1 MRSARFASAGLPAGP
16 HGYLRP
22 TGPLWRRAPPR
33 ERPPA
38 HPVRLR
44 ADASATKHRAMSDEK
59 TEEPTDKK
67 LRDAR
72 KDGQASK
79 SSDLADAISM
89 TAAIGFVIAAS
100 ARLRDSMRQLVVSAL
115 DFVSTDHSLPDM
127 FDRLYRFGG
136 IALLAVVPLALAAAL
151 AGVMGSAMQVGLQI
165 ALKPVMPNLNALNP
179 GEGLKKIF
187 SMKTVIETVKMLVKA
202 SLIFAVMWVVVRGL
216 IPLVSGAIYQPLAEL
231 SAMYWGILLKLM
243 MIAAVIFVLVGAAD
257 VKLQK
262 MLFMKQMK
270 MSKDEVKR
278 EHKNDEGDPMIK
290 GERRRIAR
298 EMANAPPPRMAR
310 ANVVVV
316 NPTHYAVALRYAPDE
331 HPLPVVIAKGM
342 DEAAA
347 AIRRAAAEAEVPIV
361 GNPPVARALY
371 KVGLDEPIPDALF
384 ETIAAILRWV
394 DSIGAA
400 RRDTQH

>member
-1 MRSARFASAGLPAGP
+1 MRD
-16 HGYLRP
+16 
-22 TGPLWRRAPPR
+22 TRA
-33 ERPPA
+33 E
-38 HPVRLR
+38 
-44 ADASATKHRAMSDEK
+44 RAMSDEK

-72 KDGQASK
+72 KDGQVSK

-89 TAAIGFVIAAS
+89 TAAIGFVMATGAH
-100 ARLRDSMRQLVVSAL
+100 LRDSMRQLVMSSL
-115 DFVSTDHSLPDM
+115 EFVNTPHTLTDM
-127 FDRLYRFGG
+127 YDRLYRFGG
-136 IALLAVVPLALAAAL
+136 IALLAVVPLALCAAF
-151 AGVMGSAMQVGLQI
+151 AGLMGSGMQVGLQI
-165 ALKPVMPNLNALNP
+165 ALKPVMPNINALNP

-187 SMKTVIETVKMLVKA
+187 SMKTVIETAKMIVKA
-202 SLIFAVMWVVVRGL
+202 SLIFAVMWVVIRGL
-216 IPLVSGAIYQPLAEL
+216 IPLVSGSLYQPLAEL
-231 SAMYWGILLKLM
+231 SAMFWSILLKLM
-243 MIAAVIFVLVGAAD
+243 MVAAVIFILVGAAD

-262 MLFMKQMK
+262 MLFIKQMK

-290 GERRRIAR
+290 GERKRIAR
-298 EMANAPPPRMAR
+298 EMANSPPPRMAR

-316 NPTHYAVALRYAPDE
+316 NPTHYAVALRYAPGE

-347 AIRRAAAEAEVPIV
+347 VIRRAAAEADVPIV

-371 KVGLDEPIPDALF
+371 KVGVDEPIPDALF

-394 DSIGAA
+394 DSIGAS
-400 RRDTQH
+400 RDAHAQSQPPVH

>member
-1 MRSARFASAGLPAGP
+1 
-16 HGYLRP
+16 
-22 TGPLWRRAPPR
+22 
-33 ERPPA
+33 
-38 HPVRLR
+38 
-44 ADASATKHRAMSDEK
+44 MSDEK

-72 KDGQASK
+72 KDGQVSK

-89 TAAIGFVIAAS
+89 TVAIGFVMAAG
-100 ARLRDSMRQLVVSAL
+100 AHLRDSMRQLVVSAL
-115 DFVSTDHSLPDM
+115 DFVTTEHSIPDM

-136 IALLAVVPLALAAAL
+136 IALLAVVPLALAAAM
-151 AGVMGSAMQVGLQI
+151 AGLMGSAMQVGLQI
-165 ALKPVMPNLNALNP
+165 ALKPVMPNLNSLNP

-187 SMKTVIETVKMLVKA
+187 SIKTVIETAKMIVKA
-202 SLIFAVMWVVVRGL
+202 ALIFAVMWVVIRGL
-216 IPLVSGAIYQPLAEL
+216 FPLVSGSIYQPLPEL
-231 SAMYWGILLKLM
+231 SAMYWGILVKLM
-243 MIAAVIFVLVGAAD
+243 MIAAVIFVVVGAAD

-290 GERRRIAR
+290 GERKRIAR
-298 EMANAPPPRMAR
+298 EMANSPPPRMAR

-371 KVGLDEPIPDALF
+371 KVGVDEPIPEVLF

-394 DSIGAA
+394 DSIGASREA
-400 RRDTQH
+400 QQQHQAQQIH